1 MSCQCPILNLGVCLA
16 VFNETKAK
24 RSVELPDCSQTH
36 QRLPA
41 AIAHFLHASEIP
53 PHPPTTL
60 RDAGSGP
67 AAEGSGAGPTTG
79 RVPAPLSFPALEN
92 PDFAVVGA
100 RHVANFA
107 FFPAPCG
114 ATLLDPPR
122 ARACAFGAP
131 SCLCTHPKL
140 VKRSSRLRDCDR
152 STSAIISV
160 KSRRKP

>member
-1 MSCQCPILNLGVCLA
+1 MSDPEPRRSSGG
-16 VFNETKAK
+16 FRRNEGKTISGTS
-24 RSVELPDCSQTH
+24 RLQPDAPETSSCNRAFFAR
-36 QRLPA
+36 QRDPPA
-41 AIAHFLHASEIP
+41 P
-53 PHPPTTL
+53 PYYP
-60 RDAGSGP
+60 AGCGFRP
-67 AAEGSGAGPTTG
+67 RCRRQRGRPTTG
-79 RVPAPLSFPALEN
+79 RVPAPLSFPALKN

-100 RHVANFA
+100 RRVANFA
-107 FFPAPCG
+107 FFLAPCG

-140 VKRSSRLRDCDR
+140 VKRSSRLRGCDR